1 MSNLPIIKP
10 TKFSDRD
17 VVRFFDTFRD
27 APLEYS
33 ANQVDAV
40 VSFFSKRGFDETAAI
55 STATILL
62 QQAKIDDVN
71 VYKLLD
77 TLEGLSEV
85 ELSKIVAEI
94 LNLNRPKSSSLGYK
108 IKTTTQALENR
119 NIERPLQKPDIA
131 VTQDYAELGYVE
143 EGYVRNI
150 SQTPG
155 MAVTQDY
162 AELGYVEE
170 GYVRNISQI

>member
-108 IKTTTQALENR
+108 IKTTTQTLENR
-119 NIERPLQKPDIA
+119 NVERPLQKPRRVA
-131 VTQDYAELGYVE
+131 TQDYVEVGYVE
-143 EGYVRNI
+143 PEYVKDI
-150 SQTPG
+150 
-155 MAVTQDY
+155 
-162 AELGYVEE
+162 
-170 GYVRNISQI
+170 